1 MEHLISIFM
10 KVTKELLMKLY
21 DQYNETYYGGVLGK
35 CEFSLIP
42 KTIGGLGRYQNWVDS
57 RGKERD
63 RISIGTIAVWNETLL
78 RDVLVH
84 EMAHMY
90 VRRIDGRKHDGL
102 MGHGRYFR
110 RQVRR
115 IKQEFG
121 FDIDDRFKKVEYV
134 HPKYERKRWDMI
146 LAWIIDR

>member
-1 MEHLISIFM
+1 M
-10 KVTKELLMKLY
+10 KVTKELLKELF

-90 VRRIDGRKHDGL
+90 VRRIDGIKHDGL
-102 MGHGRYFR
+102 LGHGRHFR

-115 IKQEFG
+115 IKREFG

-146 LAWIIDR
+146 LSWIIDR

>member
-1 MEHLISIFM
+1 M
-10 KVTKELLMKLY
+10 KVTKELLKELF

-90 VRRIDGRKHDGL
+90 VRRIKR
-102 MGHGRYFR
+102 
-110 RQVRR
+110 
-115 IKQEFG
+115 EFG
-121 FDIDDRFKKVEYV
+121 FDIDDRFQKVEYV